1 MVHSSFDKEVHI
13 KFSKSFIKVLGAI
26 TFTNNQ
32 KIEEKAAG
40 LIRFDSSG
48 ELFTGSCSCQRRTWY

>member
-13 KFSKSFIKVLGAI
+13 KFSWSFIKVLGAI

-48 ELFTGSCSCQRRTWY
+48 ELFTGSCSC